1 MLTFLLIPLSLPV
14 GFLHHPSLL
23 KLYHSE
29 LLTGA
34 VSCLDFKLVLL
45 KNFQLLHDIF
55 LSLSRDEEMWQ
66 LQSLV
71 SGPKV
76 LEFKDNCLRVLLKAP
91 ILTSECVILGQKLDC
106 VVDSSVSDH
115 ELLIEVDEGSMELNK
130 VQVLS

>member
-45 KNFQLLHDIF
+45 KNFLLHEIS
-55 LSLSRDEEMWQ
+55 LSLSRDEEIWQ

-76 LEFKDNCLRVLLKAP
+76 LEFKDNCLRVLPKAP

-106 VVDSSVSDH
+106 VVDSFVSDH